1 MYNWDKE
8 VIFAPFSAYTFYTW
22 LFAVSA
28 MLTFWKEKHM
38 KIVLALAIIIL
49 LIVLAFKLSKK
60 ILKAVVMLIFVGFIV
75 YLVTGTN
82 IISDIL
88 SYFGIDNSVSDLLN
102 NLRSIFWCKKRLLL
116 TKSSSNEELS
126 CYHAVFNTKS

>member
-1 MYNWDKE
+1 
-8 VIFAPFSAYTFYTW
+8 
-22 LFAVSA
+22 
-28 MLTFWKEKHM
+28 M

-60 ILKAVVMLIFVGFIV
+60 ILKAVVMVIFVGFIV
-75 YLVTGTN
+75 YLITGTN

-102 NLRSIFWCKKRLLL
+102 NLRSIF
-116 TKSSSNEELS
+116 
-126 CYHAVFNTKS
+126 

>member
-1 MYNWDKE
+1 
-8 VIFAPFSAYTFYTW
+8 
-22 LFAVSA
+22 
-28 MLTFWKEKHM
+28 M

-88 SYFGIDNSVSDLLN
+88 SYFGIENSISDLLN
-102 NLRSIFWCKKRLLL
+102 NLRGIF
-116 TKSSSNEELS
+116 
-126 CYHAVFNTKS
+126 

>member
-1 MYNWDKE
+1 
-8 VIFAPFSAYTFYTW
+8 
-22 LFAVSA
+22 
-28 MLTFWKEKHM
+28 M

-102 NLRSIFWCKKRLLL
+102 NLRSIF
-116 TKSSSNEELS
+116 
-126 CYHAVFNTKS
+126 